1 MKLKPLYPEPKTEE
15 SSSEERIMDL
25 LLEDDDEQEYP
36 EYDDVPPA
44 I

>member
-1 MKLKPLYPEPKTEE
+1 MKLKPLYPEPKTSVPE
-15 SSSEERIMDL
+15 STERIMDL

>member
-1 MKLKPLYPEPKTEE
+1 MKLKPIYSEPKTEE
-15 SSSEERIMDL
+15 STSTERIMDL
-25 LLEDDDEQEYP
+25 LLDDEDEQEYP